1 MNNIRVQFNSSTPYS
16 MEGVIDQ
23 DTSIK
28 VSSGTSVSLELAPG
42 VHTLRAAIPY
52 QGNEVGVVQVE
63 FEVKPEGQYTIL
75 YKFIAMQMRGVL
87 TVKENLGE
95 GQETEVA
102 KSSGSMT
109 RQGIGIQI
117 TWFAAFLLFL
127 ITILF
132 FFFF

>member
-1 MNNIRVQFNSSTPYS
+1 MHNITVQFKSSLPYS
-16 MEGVIDQ
+16 MEAVIDQ
-23 DTSIK
+23 GRTIK

-52 QGNEVGVVQVE
+52 QGNEVGVAQVE
-63 FEVKPEGQYTIL
+63 FEVKPEGKYTIL
-75 YKFIAMQMRGVL
+75 YKFIAMQMRGAL

-95 GQETEVA
+95 EQETEVA
-102 KSSGSMT
+102 KSSSSMT

-117 TWFAAFLLFL
+117 TWFAAFLLLL

-132 FFFF
+132 FFFL